1 MEEGS
6 GDSGQDVMTQRNAI
20 MGILH
25 NFLLTMR
32 ADGTHPN
39 CCGDFFDT
47 KAIFDLARHSNTI
60 ANTSIE

>member
-1 MEEGS
+1 
-6 GDSGQDVMTQRNAI
+6 MTQWNAI

-25 NFLLTMR
+25 KCLLTMR
-32 ADGTHPN
+32 ADRMYPN

-47 KAIFDLARHSNTI
+47 KAIFNLARHSNTI